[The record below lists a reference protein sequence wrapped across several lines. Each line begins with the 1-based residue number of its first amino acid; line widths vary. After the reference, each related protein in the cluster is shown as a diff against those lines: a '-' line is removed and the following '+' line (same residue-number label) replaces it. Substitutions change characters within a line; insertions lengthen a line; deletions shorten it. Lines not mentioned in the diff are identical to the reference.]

1 MISVKGGVVP
11 ATRIVDTHFDLAA
24 LRNEGCGTQE
34 EEIHRHVCEHRG
46 RRVLMR
52 THLRV
57 QFAA

>member
-1 MISVKGGVVP
+1 MISIKGGVVP
-11 ATRIVDTHFDLAA
+11 ATLIVDTHFDVAA
-24 LRNEGCGTQE
+24 LRNEVRGTQE